1 MKLANPRQIYRN
13 LSTARLVET
22 ALARGEGILAS
33 NGALVVTT
41 GKYTGRSPNDKFIV
55 DLPSVHD
62 QINWGPVN
70 QPMAPEQFRNL
81 SGRLLAYLQNKDL
94 FVFDGFAGADPCFR
108 IPIRVIN
115 ELAWQNLFI
124 RQLLIQPA
132 PAELSGHRL
141 QFTVI
146 CAPGFHADP
155 ELDGTRSEAFI
166 VLNLEEN
173 LVLIGGTSYAGEIKK
188 SIFSALN
195 FLLPRR
201 GVFPMHCSANLG
213 PAGDTALFFGLSGTG
228 KTSLSADP
236 QRRLVGDDE
245 HGWSEEGI
253 FNFEGGCYAK
263 CIRLSAENEPQ
274 IWSAIRFGA
283 ILENVIVDAETRT
296 VDYVSAAITE
306 NTRVAFPVEY
316 IPEAV
321 IPGVGGH
328 PQTVIFLTADAFGVL
343 PPVARLTRE
352 QAMYHFLSGYTSKL
366 AGTER
371 GITAPQAT
379 FSTCFGEPF
388 LPLSPAV
395 YAGMLGEKITRHNPH
410 VYLVNTGWTGGPYG
424 VGRRIDIKLTRA
436 MVAAALS
443 GRLEEVELEPDPVF
457 QVLVPRHC
465 PGVPAEILN
474 PRDTWTDASAY
485 DETVQKL
492 ARLFAE
498 NFRKFADIAP
508 EIRSG
513 GPVCA

>member
-1 MKLANPRQIYRN
+1 MKLANSRQIYHN
-13 LSTARLVET
+13 LSTAHLVEM
-22 ALARGEGILAS
+22 ALVRGEGILAS
-33 NGALVVTT
+33 NGALVVIN

-55 DLPSVHD
+55 DLPSIHD
-62 QINWGPVN
+62 KINWGPVN

-81 SGRLLAYLQNKDL
+81 YGRLLAYLQNKDL
-94 FVFDGFAGADPCFR
+94 FVFDGFVGADPAYR
-108 IPIRVIN
+108 MPIRVIN
-115 ELAWQNLFI
+115 ELAWQNLFV
-124 RQLLIQPA
+124 RQLFIRPA
-132 PAELSGHRL
+132 PAEPAEHEPG
-141 QFTVI
+141 FTVI

-166 VLNLEEN
+166 VLNLEDK
-173 LVLIGGTSYAGEIKK
+173 LVIIGGTSYAGEIKK
-188 SIFSALN
+188 SIFTALN
-195 FLLPRR
+195 FLLPQR

-236 QRRLVGDDE
+236 QRQLLGDDE

-263 CIRLSAENEPQ
+263 CICLSAENEPQ

-283 ILENVIVDAETRT
+283 VLENVIVDAQTRT
-296 VDYVSAAITE
+296 ADYISAAITE
-306 NTRVAFPVEY
+306 NTRAAFPVDY
-316 IPEAV
+316 IPQAV

-343 PPVARLTRE
+343 PPVAKLTKE

-371 GITAPQAT
+371 GVTTPQAT
-379 FSTCFGEPF
+379 FSNCFGAPF
-388 LPLSPAV
+388 LPLPPAV
-395 YAGMLGEKITRHNPH
+395 YAGMLGEKITRHNPN

-424 VGRRIDIKLTRA
+424 VGRRIDIKFTRA

-465 PGVPAEILN
+465 PNVPAEILR
-474 PRDTWTDASAY
+474 PRDTWADGGAY
-485 DETVQKL
+485 DEAAQKL
-492 ARLFAE
+492 ARLFRE
-498 NFRKFADIAP
+498 NFSKFAGIAP
-508 EIRSG
+508 EIVAA
-513 GPVCA
+513 GPTC

>member
-1 MKLANPRQIYRN
+1 MIANSRQIYHN
-13 LSTARLVET
+13 LSTAQLVET

-33 NGALVVTT
+33 NGALVVTN

-55 DLPSVHD
+55 DQPCVHD
-62 QINWGPVN
+62 LINWGPAN
-70 QPMAPEQFRNL
+70 QPMPPGQFRNL
-81 SGRLLAYLQNKDL
+81 YGRLLAYLQKKEL
-94 FVFDGFAGADPCFR
+94 FVFDGFVGAHPAYR
-108 IPIRVIN
+108 LPIRIIN
-115 ELAWQNLFI
+115 ELAWQNLFV
-124 RQLLIQPA
+124 RQLFLRPA
-132 PAELSGHRL
+132 PEEQKSSRP

-146 CAPGFHADP
+146 CAPGFNADP

-188 SIFSALN
+188 SVFTALN
-195 FLLPRR
+195 FFFPQR

-213 PAGDTALFFGLSGTG
+213 PKGDVALFFGLSGTG

-263 CIRLSAENEPQ
+263 CICLSAENEPQ

-283 ILENVIVDAETRT
+283 VLENVIVDAETRA

-306 NTRVAFPVEY
+306 NTRAAFPVEY

-343 PPVARLTRE
+343 PPVAKLTRE

-366 AGTER
+366 AGTEQ
-371 GITAPQAT
+371 GVTAPQAT
-379 FSTCFGEPF
+379 FSACFGAPF
-388 LPLSPAV
+388 LPLPPAV
-395 YAGMLGEKITRHNPH
+395 YAGLLGEKIARHRPN

-424 VGRRIDIKLTRA
+424 TGRRIDLRLTRA
-436 MVAAALS
+436 MVAAAL
-443 GRLEEVELEPDPVF
+443 GGQLEEIEAEPDPVF
-457 QVLVPRHC
+457 RALVPRRC
-465 PGVPAEILN
+465 PGVPGEMLR
-474 PRDTWTDASAY
+474 PRNTWADAGAY
-485 DETVQKL
+485 YEAAQKL
-492 ARLFAE
+492 AGRFAE
-498 NFRKFADIAP
+498 NFRKFSGIAP
-508 EIRSG
+508 EISSG